1 MALTDSAGRWVKDR
15 LSDDPDIK
23 ETPEKSA
30 KRLAGAIEK
39 LSAEERQ
46 KNLQHLRAY
55 SDLYYQ
61 GRHNMAVPK
70 EMTEELK
77 RLEERAQRLNTV
89 DRARGV
95 VQQFGG
101 PPSEQSLNEAL
112 ERSQAQRVQV
122 QPRPLPV
129 DIQPQAA
136 QQVGR
141 DADSLRPNGMAQTPK
156 VAVEMTSAEIAK
168 EARQLHGRFQQL
180 SARYEGASGEQR
192 AQIREQMQPVVER
205 EHELRKE
212 FMGRLN
218 PEVKQDRVP
227 EQSIGYG
234 R

>member
-1 MALTDSAGRWVKDR
+1 MALTNSAGRWVKDR
-15 LSDDPDIK
+15 LSNDPDIK
-23 ETPEKSA
+23 ETPERGA
-30 KRLAGAIEK
+30 KRLAEAIEQ

-89 DRARGV
+89 DRARTV

-101 PPSEQSLNEAL
+101 PPSEESLKEAL
-112 ERSQAQRVQV
+112 ERSQRQRAQAQ
-122 QPRPLPV
+122 QLRPLPV
-129 DIQPQAA
+129 QVQAVRHVA
-136 QQVGR
+136 R
-141 DADSLRPNGMAQTPK
+141 DAERLRQDGVAQTPK
-156 VAVEMTSAEIAK
+156 AAAEMTSAEIAK

-192 AQIREQMQPVVER
+192 AQIRDQMQPIVNR

>member
-1 MALTDSAGRWVKDR
+1 MALTDSAGRWMKDR

-89 DRARGV
+89 DRARAV

-101 PPSEQSLNEAL
+101 PPSEQSLHEAL
-112 ERSQAQRVQV
+112 ERSQLQRAQV
-122 QPRPLPV
+122 QQRPVSVEPRA
-129 DIQPQAA
+129 AA
-136 QQVGR
+136 QQQVRREAAG
-141 DADSLRPNGMAQTPK
+141 LRPDGAAQTPK
-156 VAVEMTSAEIAK
+156 APAEMTPAEIAK

-192 AQIREQMQPVVER
+192 AEIREQMQPVVDRER
-205 EHELRKE
+205 ELRKE
-212 FMGRLN
+212 FIGRLK
-218 PEVKQDRVP
+218 PEVTQDRVP